1 MVENIQADISIELFN
16 DLSKNYNLIP
26 IYKVI
31 EKGKKTPVSV
41 YKNLKNHANTFL
53 LESVEGNKNFA
64 RYSFIGFNPNKII
77 KTGDKEKFKNID
89 PLNKLEEQLE
99 NIKTPKLEELPEFN
113 SGAVGFISY
122 EAVSYFEPSIN
133 KIEDQ
138 TSYFP
143 ESIFFITSSLIVF
156 DNEDNKVFIIS
167 HADLRD
173 SENFEKEY
181 EKSIDEIKTISQVI
195 ESSLDSEE
203 EFKDTDNDNVSLKV
217 NYLTPKEEFMNSV
230 EETKK
235 LIYSG
240 EMIQAVLSQKITV
253 EVEAQPIDIFSSLRK
268 INPSPYM
275 FLLDCD
281 EFKIIGSS
289 PELLVKLQNGKTEV
303 HPIAGTRPRGKNE
316 NDDLENEQD
325 LLRDEKEIAEHL
337 MLLDL
342 GRNDLGR
349 IAKPGTVKVTQQMEI
364 ERYSHVMHIVSH
376 VEADIDKSFNAFDVL
391 RSAFPAG
398 TVTGA
403 PKVRAMKLISEKE
416 KYKRGPYSG
425 AVGYFSYDGNMDT
438 AIAIRT
444 IVLKDN
450 IAILQ
455 AGAGIVADSDPE
467 SEHNECLAKMGAL
480 IKALEHAENSTKR

>member
-1 MVENIQADISIELFN
+1 
-16 DLSKNYNLIP
+16 
-26 IYKVI
+26 
-31 EKGKKTPVSV
+31 
-41 YKNLKNHANTFL
+41 LKNHANTFL

-99 NIKTPKLEELPEFN
+99 NIKTPKLEGLPEFN

-143 ESIFFITSSLIVF
+143 ESIFFITSSLIIF

-289 PELLVKLQNGKTEV
+289 PELLVKLQNGKTKV
-303 HPIAGTRPRGKNE
+303 HPI
-316 NDDLENEQD
+316 
-325 LLRDEKEIAEHL
+325 
-337 MLLDL
+337 
-342 GRNDLGR
+342 
-349 IAKPGTVKVTQQMEI
+349 
-364 ERYSHVMHIVSH
+364 
-376 VEADIDKSFNAFDVL
+376 
-391 RSAFPAG
+391 
-398 TVTGA
+398 
-403 PKVRAMKLISEKE
+403 
-416 KYKRGPYSG
+416 
-425 AVGYFSYDGNMDT
+425 
-438 AIAIRT
+438 
-444 IVLKDN
+444 
-450 IAILQ
+450 
-455 AGAGIVADSDPE
+455 
-467 SEHNECLAKMGAL
+467 C
-480 IKALEHAENSTKR
+480 

>member
-1 MVENIQADISIELFN
+1 MVEITKEKFK
-16 DLSKNYNLIP
+16 DLSSDYNLIP

-31 EKGKKTPVSV
+31 DKGNNTPVSV
-41 YKNLKNHANTFL
+41 YKNLKDRSNTFL

-64 RYSFIGFNPNKII
+64 RYSFIGLSPNKII
-77 KTGDKEKFKNID
+77 KTGDNEDFKSSD
-89 PLNKLEEQLE
+89 PLNELEKQISD
-99 NIKTPKLEELPEFN
+99 IKTPKFKNLPEFN

-122 EAVSYFEPSIN
+122 EAVSYFEPSVK
-133 KIEDQ
+133 KIKNQ

-143 ESIFFITSSLIVF
+143 ESIFFITSSLIIF
-156 DNEDNKVFIIS
+156 DNVENKIFIVS
-167 HADLRD
+167 HADLRKAG
-173 SENFEKEY
+173 SIEIEY
-181 EKSIDEIKTISQVI
+181 EKALKDIQILNDLIDSSKNI
-195 ESSLDSEE
+195 EHDHEQGS
-203 EFKDTDNDNVSLKV
+203 
-217 NYLTPKEEFMNSV
+217 PKELKINFLTDKKDFMKSV
-230 EETKK
+230 VDTKK

-253 EVEAQPIDIFSSLRK
+253 DVESEAIDIFSSLRK
-268 INPSPYM
+268 VNPSPYM

-281 EFKIIGSS
+281 DFKIIGSS
-289 PELLVKLQNGKTEV
+289 PELLVKLQNGKTAV
-303 HPIAGTRPRGKNE
+303 HPIAGTRPRGVDEKDDLKNE
-316 NDDLENEQD
+316 KD
-325 LLRDEKEIAEHL
+325 LLNDEKEISEHL

-342 GRNDLGR
+342 GRNDLGK
-349 IAKPGTVKVTQQMEI
+349 IALPGSVKVTQQMEI

-376 VEADIDKSFNAFDVL
+376 VEADINPEFNAFDVL

-450 IAILQ
+450 TAILQ

-467 SEHNECLAKMGAL
+467 TEHNECLAKMGAL
-480 IKALEHAENSTKR
+480 IKALEHAEKSKYK

>member
-1 MVENIQADISIELFN
+1 MVEITKEKFK
-16 DLSKNYNLIP
+16 DLSSDYNLIP

-31 EKGKKTPVSV
+31 DKGNNTPVSV
-41 YKNLKNHANTFL
+41 YKNLKDRSNTFL

-64 RYSFIGFNPNKII
+64 RYSFIGLSPNKII
-77 KTGDKEKFKNID
+77 KTGDNEDFKSSD
-89 PLNKLEEQLE
+89 PLNELEKQISD
-99 NIKTPKLEELPEFN
+99 IKTPKFKNLPEFN

-122 EAVSYFEPSIN
+122 EAVSYFEPSVK
-133 KIEDQ
+133 KIKNQ

-143 ESIFFITSSLIVF
+143 ESIFFITSSLIIF
-156 DNEDNKVFIIS
+156 DNVENKIFIVS
-167 HADLRD
+167 HADLRKAG
-173 SENFEKEY
+173 SIEIEY
-181 EKSIDEIKTISQVI
+181 EKALKDIQILNDLIDRSKNI
-195 ESSLDSEE
+195 EHDYEQGS
-203 EFKDTDNDNVSLKV
+203 
-217 NYLTPKEEFMNSV
+217 PKELKINFLTDKEDFMKSV
-230 EETKK
+230 VDTKK

-253 EVEAQPIDIFSSLRK
+253 DVESEAIDIFSSLRK
-268 INPSPYM
+268 VNPSPYM

-281 EFKIIGSS
+281 DFKIIGSS
-289 PELLVKLQNGKTEV
+289 PELLVKLQNGKTAV
-303 HPIAGTRPRGKNE
+303 HPIAGTRPRGVDEKDDLKNE
-316 NDDLENEQD
+316 KD
-325 LLRDEKEIAEHL
+325 LLNDEKEISEHL

-342 GRNDLGR
+342 GRNDLGK
-349 IAKPGTVKVTQQMEI
+349 IALPGSVKVTQQMEI

-376 VEADIDKSFNAFDVL
+376 VEADINPEFNAFDVL

-450 IAILQ
+450 TAILQ

-467 SEHNECLAKMGAL
+467 TEHNECLAKMGAL
-480 IKALEHAENSTKR
+480 IKALEHAEKSKYK

>member
-31 EKGKKTPVSV
+31 KKGKKTPVSV
-41 YKNLKNHANTFL
+41 YKNLKNHSNTFL

-77 KTGDKEKFKNID
+77 KTGDKEKFKKID

-99 NIKTPKLEELPEFN
+99 NIKTPKLEGLPEFN

-303 HPIAGTRPRGKNE
+303 HPIAGTRPRGGNE

-325 LLRDEKEIAEHL
+325 LLKDEKEIAEHL

-376 VEADIDKSFNAFDVL
+376 VEADIDKCFNAFDVL

-450 IAILQ
+450 LAILQ

>member
-41 YKNLKNHANTFL
+41 YKNLKNYANTFL

-89 PLNKLEEQLE
+89 PLNKLKEQLE
-99 NIKTPKLEELPEFN
+99 NIKTPKLEGLPEFN

-143 ESIFFITSSLIVF
+143 ESIFFITSSLIIF

-450 IAILQ
+450 LAILQ

>member
-1 MVENIQADISIELFN
+1 MVEITKKKFN
-16 DLSKNYNLIP
+16 DLSSDYNLIP
-26 IYKVI
+26 IYKI
-31 EKGKKTPVSV
+31 IDKGDNSPVSV
-41 YKNLKNHANTFL
+41 YKNLKDRSNTFL

-64 RYSFIGFNPNKII
+64 RYSFIGLNPKKII
-77 KTGDKEKFKNID
+77 KTGDNENFKSLDPLNELEKQISDIKIPKFKN
-89 PLNKLEEQLE
+89 
-99 NIKTPKLEELPEFN
+99 LPEFN

-122 EAVSYFEPSIN
+122 EAVSYFEPSVE
-133 KIEDQ
+133 KIKDQ

-143 ESIFFITSSLIVF
+143 ESIFFITSSLIIF
-156 DNEDNKVFIIS
+156 DNEKNKIFIVS
-167 HADLRD
+167 HADLRKAEKA
-173 SENFEKEY
+173 ENEY
-181 EKSIDEIKTISQVI
+181 EKALDDIQILNDLIDSSENI
-195 ESSLDSEE
+195 ENNYEQSDQKELKIN
-203 EFKDTDNDNVSLKV
+203 FLTD
-217 NYLTPKEEFMNSV
+217 KEEFMKSV
-230 EETKK
+230 VDTKK

-240 EMIQAVLSQKITV
+240 EMIQAVLSQKLTA
-253 EVEAQPIDIFSSLRK
+253 EVESEAIDIFSSLRK
-268 INPSPYM
+268 VNPSPYM

-281 EFKIIGSS
+281 DFKIIGSS
-289 PELLVKLQNGKTEV
+289 PELLVKLQDGKTAV
-303 HPIAGTRPRGKNE
+303 HPIAGTRPRGVDEKDDLKNE
-316 NDDLENEQD
+316 KN
-325 LLRDEKEIAEHL
+325 LLNDEKEISEHL

-342 GRNDLGR
+342 GRNDLGK
-349 IAKPGTVKVTQQMEI
+349 IAVPGSVKVTQQMEI

-376 VEADIDKSFNAFDVL
+376 VEADINPKFNAFDVL

-450 IAILQ
+450 LAILQ

-467 SEHNECLAKMGAL
+467 TEHNECLAKMGAL
-480 IKALEHAENSTKR
+480 IKALEHAEKSKYK

>member
-1 MVENIQADISIELFN
+1 MVEKPQAEITRKEFKEF
-16 DLSKNYNLIP
+16 SKTYNLIP

-31 EKGKKTPVSV
+31 NKDNHTPVSV
-41 YKNLKNHANTFL
+41 YKSLKNFANTFL

-64 RYSFIGFNPNKII
+64 RYSFIGLNPNKII
-77 KTGDKEKFKNID
+77 KTGDKEKSKQID
-89 PLNKLEEQLE
+89 PLKELEKQIS
-99 NIKTPKLEELPEFN
+99 NIKTPKLKGLPEFN

-122 EAVSYFEPSIN
+122 EAVSYFEPSVK
-133 KIEDQ
+133 KIIDQ

-143 ESIFFITSSLIVF
+143 ESIFFITSSLIIF
-156 DNEDNKVFIIS
+156 DNQENKIFIVS
-167 HADLRD
+167 HADLRKSNNID
-173 SENFEKEY
+173 GEYSKSLEEIKSLNSLIDNSKIIEKEVNQS
-181 EKSIDEIKTISQVI
+181 KNIKLKIN
-195 ESSLDSEE
+195 SLTS
-203 EFKDTDNDNVSLKV
+203 KK
-217 NYLTPKEEFMNSV
+217 EFMESV
-230 EETKK
+230 DETKK

-240 EMIQAVLSQKITV
+240 EMIQAVLSQKLTV
-253 EVEAQPIDIFSSLRK
+253 EVKSDAIDIFSSLRK

-281 EFKIIGSS
+281 DFKIIGSS
-289 PELLVKLQNGKTEV
+289 PELLVKLQNGKTAV
-303 HPIAGTRPRGKNE
+303 HPIAGTRPRGKNKKE
-316 NDDLENEQD
+316 DLENEID
-325 LLRDEKEIAEHL
+325 LLKDEKEISEHL

-342 GRNDLGR
+342 GRNDLGK
-349 IAKPGTVKVTQQMEI
+349 IAKPGSVKVTQQMEI

-376 VEADIDKSFNAFDVL
+376 VEADINPEFNAFDVL

-398 TVTGA
+398 TVSGA

-444 IVLKDN
+444 IVLKDSL
-450 IAILQ
+450 AILQ

-467 SEHNECLAKMGAL
+467 TEHNECLAKMGAL
-480 IKALEHAENSTKR
+480 IKALEHAEKSKQK

>member
-1 MVENIQADISIELFN
+1 MVEITKEKFK
-16 DLSKNYNLIP
+16 DLSSDYNLIP

-31 EKGKKTPVSV
+31 DKGNNTPVSV
-41 YKNLKNHANTFL
+41 YKNLKDRSNTFL

-64 RYSFIGFNPNKII
+64 RYSFIGLSPNKII
-77 KTGDKEKFKNID
+77 KTGDNEDFKSSD
-89 PLNKLEEQLE
+89 PLNELEKQISD
-99 NIKTPKLEELPEFN
+99 IKTPKFKNLPEFN

-122 EAVSYFEPSIN
+122 EAVSYFEPSVK
-133 KIEDQ
+133 KIKNQ

-143 ESIFFITSSLIVF
+143 ESIFFITSSLIIF
-156 DNEDNKVFIIS
+156 DNVENKIFIVS
-167 HADLRD
+167 HADLRKAG
-173 SENFEKEY
+173 SIEIEY
-181 EKSIDEIKTISQVI
+181 EKALKDIQILNDLIDSSKNI
-195 ESSLDSEE
+195 EHDYEQGS
-203 EFKDTDNDNVSLKV
+203 
-217 NYLTPKEEFMNSV
+217 PKELKINFLTDKEDFMKSV
-230 EETKK
+230 VDTKK

-253 EVEAQPIDIFSSLRK
+253 DVESEAIDIFSSLRK
-268 INPSPYM
+268 VNPSPYM

-281 EFKIIGSS
+281 DFKIIGSS
-289 PELLVKLQNGKTEV
+289 PELLVKLQNGKTAV
-303 HPIAGTRPRGKNE
+303 HPIAGTRPRGVDEKDDLKNE
-316 NDDLENEQD
+316 KD
-325 LLRDEKEIAEHL
+325 LLNDEKEISEHL

-342 GRNDLGR
+342 GRNDLGK
-349 IAKPGTVKVTQQMEI
+349 IAIPGSVKVTQQMEI

-376 VEADIDKSFNAFDVL
+376 VEADINPEFNAFDVL

-450 IAILQ
+450 TAILQ

-467 SEHNECLAKMGAL
+467 TEHNECLAKMGAL
-480 IKALEHAENSTKR
+480 IKALEHAEKSKYK

>member
-1 MVENIQADISIELFN
+1 MVENIRADISIELFN
-16 DLSKNYNLIP
+16 NLSKNYNLIP

-31 EKGKKTPVSV
+31 KKGKKTPVSV
-41 YKNLKNHANTFL
+41 YKNLKNHSNTFL

-77 KTGDKEKFKNID
+77 KTGDKERFKKID

-99 NIKTPKLEELPEFN
+99 NIRTPKLEGLPGFN

-450 IAILQ
+450 LAILQ

>member
-1 MVENIQADISIELFN
+1 MVEITKEKFK
-16 DLSKNYNLIP
+16 DLSSDYNLIP

-31 EKGKKTPVSV
+31 DKGNNTPVSV
-41 YKNLKNHANTFL
+41 YKNLKDRSNTFL

-64 RYSFIGFNPNKII
+64 RYSFIGLSPNKII
-77 KTGDKEKFKNID
+77 KTGDNEDFKSSD
-89 PLNKLEEQLE
+89 PLNELERQISD
-99 NIKTPKLEELPEFN
+99 IKTPKFKNLPEFN

-122 EAVSYFEPSIN
+122 EAVSYFEPSVK
-133 KIEDQ
+133 KIKNQ

-143 ESIFFITSSLIVF
+143 ESIFFITSSLIIF
-156 DNEDNKVFIIS
+156 DNVENKIFIVS
-167 HADLRD
+167 HADLRKAG
-173 SENFEKEY
+173 SIEIEY
-181 EKSIDEIKTISQVI
+181 EKALKDIQILNDLIDSSKNI
-195 ESSLDSEE
+195 EHDHEQGS
-203 EFKDTDNDNVSLKV
+203 
-217 NYLTPKEEFMNSV
+217 PKELKINFLTDKEDFMKSV
-230 EETKK
+230 VDTKK

-253 EVEAQPIDIFSSLRK
+253 DVESEAIDIFSSLRK
-268 INPSPYM
+268 VNPSPYM

-281 EFKIIGSS
+281 DFKIIGSS
-289 PELLVKLQNGKTEV
+289 PELLVKLQNGKTAV
-303 HPIAGTRPRGKNE
+303 HPIAGTRPRGVDEKDDLKNE
-316 NDDLENEQD
+316 KD
-325 LLRDEKEIAEHL
+325 LLNDEKEISEHL

-342 GRNDLGR
+342 GRNDLGK
-349 IAKPGTVKVTQQMEI
+349 IALPGSVKVTQQMEI

-376 VEADIDKSFNAFDVL
+376 VEADINPEFNAFDVL

-450 IAILQ
+450 TAILQ

-467 SEHNECLAKMGAL
+467 TEHNECLAKMGAL
-480 IKALEHAENSTKR
+480 IKALEHAEKSKYK

>member
-1 MVENIQADISIELFN
+1 MVEKPQVEITKKEFKEF
-16 DLSKNYNLIP
+16 SKTYNLIP

-31 EKGKKTPVSV
+31 NKDNHTPVSV
-41 YKNLKNHANTFL
+41 YKSLKNYANTFL

-64 RYSFIGFNPNKII
+64 RYSFIGLNPNKII
-77 KTGDKEKFKNID
+77 KTGDKEISNQID
-89 PLNKLEEQLE
+89 PLKELEKQIS
-99 NIKTPKLEELPEFN
+99 NIKTPKLNGLPEFN

-122 EAVSYFEPSIN
+122 EAVSYFEPSVK
-133 KIEDQ
+133 KIFDP

-143 ESIFFITSSLIVF
+143 ESIFFITSSLIIF
-156 DNEDNKVFIIS
+156 DNQENKIFIVS
-167 HADLRD
+167 HADLRKSNNTE
-173 SENFEKEY
+173 SEY
-181 EKSIDEIKTISQVI
+181 IKSLEEIK
-195 ESSLDSEE
+195 SLNSLI
-203 EFKDTDNDNVSLKV
+203 DNSKITEKKV
-217 NYLTPKEEFMNSV
+217 NQSQEIKLKINSLTSKEEFMESV
-230 EETKK
+230 DETKK

-240 EMIQAVLSQKITV
+240 EMIQAVLSQKLTV
-253 EVEAQPIDIFSSLRK
+253 EVESDAIDIFSSLRK

-281 EFKIIGSS
+281 DFKIIGSS
-289 PELLVKLQNGKTEV
+289 PELLVKLQNGKTAV
-303 HPIAGTRPRGKNE
+303 HPIAGTRPRGRNE
-316 NDDLENEQD
+316 KEDLENEID
-325 LLRDEKEIAEHL
+325 LLKDEKEISEHL

-342 GRNDLGR
+342 GRNDLGK
-349 IAKPGTVKVTQQMEI
+349 IAKPGSVKVTQQMEI
-364 ERYSHVMHIVSH
+364 EKYSHVMHIVSH
-376 VEADIDKSFNAFDVL
+376 VEADINPEFNAFDVL

-398 TVTGA
+398 TVSGA

-450 IAILQ
+450 LAILQ

-467 SEHNECLAKMGAL
+467 TEHNECLAKMGAL
-480 IKALEHAENSTKR
+480 IKALEHAEKSKQK

>member
-1 MVENIQADISIELFN
+1 MVENSQSDISIEVFN
-16 DLSKNYNLIP
+16 SLSKDYNLIP
-26 IYKVI
+26 IFKI
-31 EKGKKTPVSV
+31 LNKGKKTPVSV
-41 YKNLKNHANTFL
+41 YKNLDNHSNTFL
-53 LESVEGNKNFA
+53 LESVEGNKDFA
-64 RYSFIGFNPNKII
+64 RYSFIGFNPNQII
-77 KTGDKEKFKNID
+77 KTGDNEEFKKVD
-89 PLNKLEEQLE
+89 PLSKLEKELE
-99 NIKTPKLEELPEFN
+99 NIRTPKLENLPEFN

-122 EAVSYFEPSIN
+122 EAVSYFETSVK
-133 KIEDQ
+133 KIEGQ

-143 ESIFFITSSLIVF
+143 ESIFFITSSLIIF
-156 DNEDNKVFIIS
+156 DNEENKIFIIS
-167 HADLRD
+167 HADLRESD
-173 SENFEKEY
+173 NFEKEY
-181 EKSIDEIKTISQVI
+181 ENSLEEIKVITKII
-195 ESSLDSEE
+195 ESSLDSVDESYH
-203 EFKDTDNDNVSLKV
+203 DNTNNISLKV
-217 NYLTPKEEFMNSV
+217 NYLTDKEDFMKSV

-253 EVEAQPIDIFSSLRK
+253 EVGAEPIDIFSSLRK

-281 EFKIIGSS
+281 DFKIIGSS

-303 HPIAGTRPRGKNE
+303 HPIAGTRPRGNSNKE
-316 NDDLENEQD
+316 DLENEVD
-325 LLRDEKEIAEHL
+325 LLKDEKEIAEHL

-349 IAKPGTVKVTQQMEI
+349 IAKPGSVKVTQQMEI

-376 VEADIDKSFNAFDVL
+376 VEADINPDFNAFDVL

-416 KYKRGPYSG
+416 KFKRGPYSG

-450 IAILQ
+450 LAILQ

>member
-1 MVENIQADISIELFN
+1 MVENIQADISLEFFN
-16 DLSKNYNLIP
+16 NLSKNYNLIP
-26 IYKVI
+26 IYKII

-41 YKNLKNHANTFL
+41 YKNLKNHSNTFL

-64 RYSFIGFNPNKII
+64 RYSFIGLNPNEII
-77 KTGDKEKFKNID
+77 KTGDKEKFKKID

-99 NIKTPKLEELPEFN
+99 NIRTPRLEGLPEFN

-173 SENFEKEY
+173 SENFENEY
-181 EKSIDEIKTISQVI
+181 KKSVDEIKIISQVI
-195 ESSLDSEE
+195 ESSLDSEGE
-203 EFKDTDNDNVSLKV
+203 LKDVDNENVSLKV

-240 EMIQAVLSQKITV
+240 EMIQTVLSQKITV

-281 EFKIIGSS
+281 DFKIIGSS

-316 NDDLENEQD
+316 NDDLENELD
-325 LLRDEKEIAEHL
+325 LLKDEKEIAEHL

-349 IAKPGTVKVTQQMEI
+349 IAKPGSVRVTQQMEI

-450 IAILQ
+450 LAILQ

>member
-1 MVENIQADISIELFN
+1 MVENNQSDISIDVFN
-16 DLSKNYNLIP
+16 NLSKDYNLIP
-26 IYKVI
+26 IFKI
-31 EKGKKTPVSV
+31 LDKGKKTPVSV
-41 YKNLKNHANTFL
+41 YKNLDNHSNTFL

-64 RYSFIGFNPNKII
+64 RYSFIGFNPNQII
-77 KTGDKEKFKNID
+77 KTGDNEEFQKVD
-89 PLNKLEEQLE
+89 PLSKLEKELE
-99 NIKTPKLEELPEFN
+99 NIRTPKLENLPEFS

-122 EAVSYFEPSIN
+122 EAVSYFEPSVK
-133 KIEDQ
+133 KIDGQ

-143 ESIFFITSSLIVF
+143 ESIFFITSSLIIF
-156 DNEDNKVFIIS
+156 DNEENKIFIIS
-167 HADLRD
+167 HADLRESD
-173 SENFEKEY
+173 NFEKEY
-181 EKSIDEIKTISQVI
+181 KNSLEEIKVITKII
-195 ESSLDSEE
+195 ESSLDRVDESYH
-203 EFKDTDNDNVSLKV
+203 DNTNYISLIV
-217 NYLTPKEEFMNSV
+217 NYLTPKEDFMNSV

-253 EVEAQPIDIFSSLRK
+253 EVKAEPIDIFSSLRK

-281 EFKIIGSS
+281 DFKIIGSS
-289 PELLVKLQNGKTEV
+289 PEFLVKLQNGKTEV
-303 HPIAGTRPRGKNE
+303 HPIAGTRPRGNNNNE
-316 NDDLENEQD
+316 DLENEVD
-325 LLRDEKEIAEHL
+325 LLKDEKEIAEHL

-349 IAKPGTVKVTQQMEI
+349 IAKPGSVKVTQQMEI

-376 VEADIDKSFNAFDVL
+376 VEADINPDFNAFDVL

-416 KYKRGPYSG
+416 KFKRGPYSG

-450 IAILQ
+450 LAILQ

-480 IKALEHAENSTKR
+480 IKALEHAENSTNR